1 MVYSPHFGRGITP
14 LWSALLTGAWTSFTW
29 TASHMHAEQVSIH
42 TVQVSRA
49 NFSANKR
56 RSAQLTQKCIHSFV
70 VLWFCCVMFLVD
82 LDFVTYIYI
91 FWCIFVQISLKLK
104 LFKILKIASDW
115 MRSKQSAGSPAQANE
130 RRQPIANSPTITI
143 RPSLPQ
149 AVLADVQ
156 QVLLRRASARD
167 WSLGPSQTHV

>member
-1 MVYSPHFGRGITP
+1 
-14 LWSALLTGAWTSFTW
+14 
-29 TASHMHAEQVSIH
+29 MHAEQVSIH

-82 LDFVTYIYI
+82 LDFVTCIYI

-104 LFKILKIASDW
+104 LFKILKIASD
-115 MRSKQSAGSPAQANE
+115 
-130 RRQPIANSPTITI
+130 
-143 RPSLPQ
+143 
-149 AVLADVQ
+149 
-156 QVLLRRASARD
+156 
-167 WSLGPSQTHV
+167 